1 MNQVLQGRRKILRK
15 LISRLDSVSDVSKS
29 GMAMLENIS
38 PKCCIFPAVPVQM
51 YG

>member
-15 LISRLDSVSDVSKS
+15 LIYRLDFVSDFSNY